1 MNIPIYCIN
10 LQSSKTRKDFIQQQW
25 VEKYGFDISF
35 WTAVDKTD
43 PIIQK
48 INKNTSKVNRLQ
60 TDGELALIL
69 SYTALLESLITNNIK
84 EVIIMEDDV
93 FPNPIFKFMR
103 NINIPNLMFSYIQK
117 CKNEFEKL
125 SILLMHR
132 PACSNKFKIKKEF
145 DHCYSL
151 ITPPYGAQMNYYTNS
166 GIQKMYNNLKNN
178 ELIVDQYAKMQYLM
192 NTTALSKHPFCFHY
206 ETKADVKHP
215 NFDSDIGTRIK

>member
-1 MNIPIYCIN
+1 VSIPIYCIN
-10 LQSSKTRKDFIQQQW
+10 LESSKDRKKTIEKQW
-25 VEKYGFDISF
+25 IEKYGFNISF

-48 INKNTSKVNRLQ
+48 INKNTSKVNRPLM
-60 TDGELALIL
+60 DGEVALIL
-69 SYTALLESLITNNIK
+69 SYISLAEHIIKNNIK

-93 FPNPIFKFMR
+93 FPNPVFDFMS

-192 NTTALSKHPFCFHY
+192 NTIALSKHPFCFHY
-206 ETKADVKHP
+206 EERAVSTHP
-215 NFDSDIGTRIK
+215 KYNSDIGR

>member
-1 MNIPIYCIN
+1 MSIPIYCIN
-10 LQSSKTRKDFIQQQW
+10 LESSKDRKKTIEKQW
-25 VEKYGFDISF
+25 IEKYGFNISF

-48 INKNTSKVNRLQ
+48 INKNTSKVNRPLM
-60 TDGELALIL
+60 DGEVALIL
-69 SYTALLESLITNNIK
+69 SYISLAEHIIKNNIK

-93 FPNPIFKFMR
+93 FPNPVFDFMS

-192 NTTALSKHPFCFHY
+192 NTIALSKHPFCFHY
-206 ETKADVKHP
+206 EERAVSTHP
-215 NFDSDIGTRIK
+215 KYNSDIGR